1 MHINFLCKKGKIMT
15 KNKNLVLLLAAT
27 LLLSGCANNTSS
39 SSSTGSSSSTSDT
52 SSGGSSSSSS
62 ETKKVSGSWTD
73 EQQELLKTFC
83 GEVLPYPADGYLN
96 GDVSVEEVS
105 YYDDNYLKI
114 SDSSSSS
121 FSLKNYF
128 YDLVDAGWT
137 VRTGYNGNK
146 INSTKKD
153 GVVVDY
159 CELTKLSTDGAT
171 GYRIFYYYVPAVE
184 ADEESGT
191 EAVPGHHV
199 VECTNTMVTK
209 KTESTSWDWNEY
221 YMTDT
226 LTFVLPFLKL
236 GNGFSVNQLDDN
248 TLTISDNYVE
258 DLTQDYKK
266 VLEANDF
273 MLSVTDSK
281 KTDSYVLV
289 KKVDDYTTVAAALK
303 YYNGNQFVFTY
314 NAKYQESTGWPT
326 SAVKEFE
333 DETDVSIPSFT
344 SDDGKYY
351 FHKKGDTLDIYGY
364 VEDNYSVESSY
375 GEELVEKHFQYN
387 GYDWGTGLTTYNSW
401 SETLQLGTYT
411 ATNIANE
418 KAVLGLK
425 ISLYETDYVLTSSW
439 PSTVI
444 STLATKYGVE
454 VSAPKVDNLN
464 TTLPIKYQ
472 TTDDEDW
479 NEFEVRMVIYDP
491 EVDDGDNG
499 YDSYFKKLKGLGW
512 HKESDMWGND
522 VFEDPTGA
530 LKISLSW
537 ANSIF
542 EVRVGTG
549 SGVAHEPSVSFD
561 EKAVNVEVGKTYTP
575 SVSSDM
581 LVSELTYTISGNDKV
596 TLGKDKDGNTIVVV
610 ASDAVVGSTATV
622 KVSGEDVNGNTVS
635 DTLTVTVAEKDA
647 LGSAVD
653 AALAL
658 YNADHADDSPV
669 SRFDKEKPFAEITLN
684 EQDLAAFKDKILS
697 SYIPEGFTVS
707 GTWKDGSTSDEP
719 YPHYSYS
726 CVYVD
731 ATNEDGVT
739 LRFQVY
745 RDDDMFEN
753 YLAVYAFKSATTVD

>member
-1 MHINFLCKKGKIMT
+1 MM

-27 LLLSGCANNTSS
+27 LLLSGCGNNTSS
-39 SSSTGSSSSTSDT
+39 DSSSTGSNTSSSDT
-52 SSGGSSSSSS
+52 SSGESTTSSS

-96 GDVSVEEVS
+96 GDVAVEEVS
-105 YYDDNYLKI
+105 YFDWDAWPDINYLKI

-137 VRTGYNGNK
+137 VRTGYNGNN
-146 INSTKKD
+146 INSTNKD

-159 CELTKLSTDGAT
+159 CELTKLSSDGST

-209 KTESTSWDWNEY
+209 ETDYSSWDWNEY
-221 YMTDT
+221 YMTET
-226 LTFVLPFLKL
+226 LTFTLPFMKL
-236 GNGFSVNQLDDN
+236 GNGFSVNQLDAN

-266 VLEANDF
+266 ILEANDF

-333 DETDVSIPSFT
+333 DETDVSVPSFT

-351 FHKKGDTLDIYGY
+351 FHKKGDSLDIYGY

-375 GEELVEKHFQYN
+375 GKELAEKHFQYN
-387 GYDWGTGLTTYNSW
+387 GYDWGTGLTTYLSW

-425 ISLYETDYVLTSSW
+425 VSLHETDYVLTSSW

-454 VSAPKVDNLN
+454 VSAPKVDNLD

-472 TTDDEDW
+472 TSEYEDW

-499 YDSYFKKLKGLGW
+499 YNSYFKKLKGLGW
-512 HKESDMWGND
+512 HKESDVWGND

-537 ANSIF
+537 ANNIF
-542 EVRVGTG
+542 NVAIGTG
-549 SGVAHEPSVSFD
+549 SGVAHEPSLSFD

-596 TLGKDKDGNTIVVV
+596 TLDEDKDGNVAVVV

-622 KVSGEDVNGNTVS
+622 EVSGKDINGNTLS
-635 DTLTVTVAEKDA
+635 STLTVTVVDKMPYT
-647 LGSAVD
+647 LTSAVD
-653 AALAL
+653 KFAEL
-658 YNADHADDSPV
+658 YSDLTGQAV
-669 SRFDKEKPFAEITLN
+669 SRYGDNPFVDTGSSKTS
-684 EQDLAAFKDKILS
+684 AFYEENTS
-697 SYIPEGFTVS
+697 SFLPEGFTLVGDWADGTINNSYDSYNS
-707 GTWKDGSTSDEP
+707 GL
-719 YPHYSYS
+719 S
-726 CVYVD
+726 CRYVD
-731 ATNEDGVT
+731 ATCEDGIT
-739 LRFQVY
+739 LRFY
-745 RDDDMFEN
+745 SYYDN
-753 YLAVYAFKSATTVD
+753 YYCGYNLCAYAFQTPTALD

>member
-1 MHINFLCKKGKIMT
+1 MT

-39 SSSTGSSSSTSDT
+39 NSSSTGSSESTSDT
-52 SSGGSSSSSS
+52 SSGGSSSSTS

-73 EQQELLKTFC
+73 EQQELLKTYC

-105 YYDDNYLKI
+105 YLDRDTWEDVFYLKI
-114 SDSSSSS
+114 SDSSSTS

-128 YDLVDAGWT
+128 YDLVDAGWS
-137 VRTGYNGNK
+137 VKTGYNGNK

-153 GVVVDY
+153 GDVVEY
-159 CELTKLSTDGAT
+159 CELTKLSADGST
-171 GYRIFYYYVPAVE
+171 GYRIFYYFVPAVE
-184 ADEESGT
+184 ADEENGT
-191 EAVPGHHV
+191 EAVPAHHV
-199 VECTNTMVTK
+199 IECTNTMVTK
-209 KTESTSWDWNEY
+209 KTNYTSWDWNEY
-221 YMTDT
+221 SMTDT
-226 LTFVLPFLKL
+226 LTFTLPFMKL

-248 TLTISDNYVE
+248 TLTISDNYIE

-266 VLEANDF
+266 ILEENDF

-303 YYNGNQFVFTY
+303 YYNGNQFIFSY
-314 NAKYQESTGWPT
+314 NAKYQESTGWP
-326 SAVKEFE
+326 SAAVKEFE
-333 DETDVSIPSFT
+333 DETETSVPSFT

-351 FHKKGDTLDIYGY
+351 FHRKGDTLDIYGY
-364 VEDNYSVESSY
+364 VEENYEAESSY
-375 GEELVEKHFQYN
+375 TDSLLKDHFTYN
-387 GYDWGTGLTTYNSW
+387 DYDFSTGLTSYLSW
-401 SETLQLGTYT
+401 PETLEIGTYT

-418 KAVLGLK
+418 KAVFGLK
-425 ISLYETDYVLTSSW
+425 ISLHETDYDLTSSW
-439 PSTVI
+439 PSTVL
-444 STLATKYGVE
+444 STLATKHGVE
-454 VSAPKVDNLN
+454 VSVPKVDNLD

-472 TTDDEDW
+472 ITDGEEGD
-479 NEFEVRMVIYDP
+479 EFEVRMVIYDP

-512 HKESDMWGND
+512 HKETDVWGND

-530 LKISLSW
+530 LKVSLSW
-537 ANSIF
+537 ADSIF
-542 EVRVGTG
+542 EVRIGTG
-549 SGVAHEPSVSFD
+549 SGDAHEPSVSFD

-581 LVSELTYTISGNDKV
+581 LVSTLTYEISGNDKV
-596 TLGKDKDGNTIVVV
+596 TLSEDEEGNKVVVV
-610 ASDAVVGSTATV
+610 ASDAEVGSTATV
-622 KVSGEDVNGNTVS
+622 KVSGKDVNGNTVS
-635 DTLTVTVAEKDA
+635 DTLTITVAAKDV

-653 AALAL
+653 AVLAL
-658 YNADHADDSPV
+658 YNADHSDDSPV
-669 SRFDKEKPFAEITLN
+669 SRFDEEKPFAEITLN
-684 EQDLAAFKDKILS
+684 EQDLAAFKDKVLT

-739 LRFQVY
+739 LRFQIY
-745 RDDDMFEN
+745 RDDEMCEN
-753 YLAVYAFKSATTVD
+753 YLAVYAFKSATTAD